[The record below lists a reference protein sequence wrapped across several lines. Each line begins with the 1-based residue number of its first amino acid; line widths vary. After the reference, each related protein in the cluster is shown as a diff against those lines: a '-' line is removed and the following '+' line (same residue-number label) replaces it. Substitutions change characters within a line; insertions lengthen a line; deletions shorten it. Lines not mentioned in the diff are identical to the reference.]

1 MSVKLSSLAGA
12 GQQFFDDSGL
22 PLSGGLLY
30 SYAAGT
36 TTPATTYTSSAGTV
50 ANTNPIVLDA
60 AGRTPSEIW
69 LTESATYKFVLAD
82 SDDVTIWTADNIPG
96 INDVQSLIT
105 AVYTN
110 FANTSD
116 VAKGDAL
123 VGFKQSNSSGVLS
136 GAKIGR
142 AHV

>member
-82 SDDVTIWTADNIPG
+82 SDDVT
-96 INDVQSLIT
+96 
-105 AVYTN
+105 
-110 FANTSD
+110 
-116 VAKGDAL
+116 
-123 VGFKQSNSSGVLS
+123 
-136 GAKIGR
+136 KIGR